1 MSIQVTLQSRIFIC
15 QEPLDFRCGFNGTA
29 AACRLKIQKNP
40 LEGGLFVFINQSRT
54 MIRLYLFDGH
64 GELLITKKVA
74 QGRFPWWN
82 TSSAISE
89 GSETEI
95 MIEHIHLLLR
105 GGDPKSVRLPPPWK
119 KI

>member
-1 MSIQVTLQSRIFIC
+1 MSIQVTMHSKIFVC
-15 QEPLDFRCGFNGTA
+15 QEALDFRSGFNATA

-54 MIRLYLFDGH
+54 MVRLYFFDGH
-64 GELLITKKVA
+64 GETLVTKRIV
-74 QGRFPWWN
+74 QGRFSWWN
-82 TSSAISE
+82 KSAIPTE
-89 GSETEI
+89 ADAEI

-105 GGDPKSVRLPPPWK
+105 GGDPKTVLLPPPWK